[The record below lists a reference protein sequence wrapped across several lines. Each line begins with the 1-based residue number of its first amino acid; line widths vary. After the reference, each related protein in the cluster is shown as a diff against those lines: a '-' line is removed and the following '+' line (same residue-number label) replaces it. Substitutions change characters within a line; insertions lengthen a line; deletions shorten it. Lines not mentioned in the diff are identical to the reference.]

1 MADKFKFTPGPWV
14 ASKFGF
20 QVLTGDSWSTVC
32 TLKDGARWEDGRPNY
47 EPEYEWQLQEVNA
60 HLIAAAPDHHA
71 NAVEF
76 DRLCLVIESAVRN
89 ADPSNI
95 EAVVALIKA
104 NRAALSK
111 AEGREGES

>member
-1 MADKFKFTPGPWV
+1 MPPRNDRRAECSYGYRDESFCIGYPFIDDDQRTRMD
-14 ASKFGF
+14 F
-20 QVLTGDSWSTVC
+20 VC
-32 TLKDGARWEDGRPNY
+32 FAHDDAR
-47 EPEYEWQLQEVNA
+47 
-60 HLIAAAPDHHA
+60 LIAAAPDHHA

-95 EAVVALIKA
+95 KAVVALIKA

-111 AEGREGES
+111 ANGESGTESPPTVSKGDGS